1 MPGPVCRAVRM
12 ASAGRRACLYRL
24 ALPLPLGAGDYVR
37 PAVIGSACCEG
48 AGGIVEVLL
57 SIGSSS
63 SFPACFAVSLCR
75 SHPRPPRLMCFI
87 HAPCVRS
94 CLAPCILVWFLIVS
108 LPVLAISRAG
118 RSVFAC
124 LFVEALVLFALLV
137 PYRPLVRLFSPSL
150 NKRWRGVRRLVLACL
165 PSSPVVRAAAG
176 VGGLVSAGMV
186 CCLAGLRVGV
196 LCLVCGVGV
205 CIYKLGAC
213 SCMMIDVE
221 RKRLRRDFRR

>member
-75 SHPRPPRLMCFI
+75 SHPRPPPASCASFTPPASVLVLPPVFLCGFLSFPSPFLRLAGRGVLCLL
-87 HAPCVRS
+87 AYSSRLSSSSPCS
-94 CLAPCILVWFLIVS
+94 CLIALSFVSSPRLSTSVGGECVGSFL
-108 LPVLAISRAG
+108 LA
-118 RSVFAC
+118 C
-124 LFVEALVLFALLV
+124 H
-137 PYRPLVRLFSPSL
+137 RPPSC
-150 NKRWRGVRRLVLACL
+150 VRRLV
-165 PSSPVVRAAAG
+165 SAG
-176 VGGLVSAGMV
+176 WCRRGWFVAWRGCVSA
-186 CCLAGLRVGV
+186 CCVWFVVSVFVYINWVLARV
-196 LCLVCGVGV
+196 
-205 CIYKLGAC
+205 
-213 SCMMIDVE
+213 
-221 RKRLRRDFRR
+221 